1 MSRTYKILAV
11 AVVAILAVGG
21 YWKKVLSPRRE
32 QAKTLATQV
41 QQQKLQLAQTQSLI
55 AQYSHAKAQYGDNYA
70 TVVRLGKAIPADDD
84 TRSLVVQ
91 LNAAARRSGVAF
103 DNVDVTGGASAPGGA
118 TATMT
123 SGASNIPPGAVSA
136 GSYSVLPLTLSF
148 DGTFDGLSHFFDRL
162 QRFVTVQGDQ
172 VAVNGRLLRVESLDL
187 TADETG
193 WPGIQAQIGA
203 ASYIVP
209 AGEAPASSTSSS
221 TTTSATS
228 SASASGSASPNAPT
242 IP

>member
-32 QAKTLATQV
+32 EAKTLATQV

-55 AQYSHAKAQYGDNYA
+55 AQYSHAKAQYGVNYA

-103 DNVDVTGGASAPGGA
+103 DNVDVTGGASGTGA

-162 QRFVTVQGDQ
+162 QRFVTLQGDQ
-172 VAVNGRLLRVESLDL
+172 INVNGRLLRVESLDL
-187 TADETG
+187 TADEKG

-209 AGEAPASSTSSS
+209 AGETPATSTSSS

-228 SASASGSASPNAPT
+228 SAPASGSASPNAPT

>member
-21 YWKKVLSPRRE
+21 YWKKVLSPKRE

-55 AQYSHAKAQYGDNYA
+55 AQYAHAKAQYGVNYA

-103 DNVDVTGGASAPGGA
+103 DNVDVTGGASSTGA

-172 VAVNGRLLRVESLDL
+172 INVNGRLLRVESLDL
-187 TADETG
+187 TADESG

-209 AGEAPASSTSSS
+209 AGQAPASSTPSS